1 MKKNYIGYIL
11 VVIVAVAVFV
21 AVFNKT
27 TERGK
32 QNEQIEEIKID
43 TLSFK
48 DSVYNYIVSLNIQH
62 AEIVLKQA
70 ILESGHF
77 SSKIFKE
84 NNNLFGMKVARQ
96 RPTTATGEQYKHA
109 KYDSWQMSVVDYALW
124 QTKYCHNLTE
134 SEYLEYLQRVY
145 STNKN
150 YTATLLKIKHYEN
163 NKGLFK
169 KKKFKY

>member
-1 MKKNYIGYIL
+1 MKTHYIIIIILLFL
-11 VVIVAVAVFV
+11 VVISVISVIDNKEKKEVQSVESVA
-21 AVFNKT
+21 
-27 TERGK
+27 
-32 QNEQIEEIKID
+32 D
-43 TLSFK
+43 TLSFQ

-134 SEYLEYLQRVY
+134 NEYLEYIHRVY

-150 YTATLLKIKHYEN
+150 YINVLKMIKI
-163 NKGLFK
+163 
-169 KKKFKY
+169 